1 MSDSD
6 EASDQ
11 ALAAR
16 AVGGD
21 QGAFAELMRRHKGWL
36 YRFIRRYVR
45 DAEDAYDVVQES
57 FASAWVALG
66 RYDRERSFDIWLRR
80 IALNK
85 CRDRARK
92 AAVRRVLFWTAAP
105 PESRPEIADPAAGPD
120 ESAAARRALARL
132 EAAIAALPA
141 GVREPLVLTALEGLS
156 HKEAGEVLGL
166 NPKAVETRIYRARK
180 QLALALDRA
189 DLDDL
194 APRDD

>member
-92 AAVRRVLFWTAAP
+92 AAVRRVLFGTAAP
-105 PESRPEIADPAAGPD
+105 PESRPEIADPAVGPD

-141 GVREPLVLTALEGLS
+141 GLREPLVLTALEGLS

-194 APRDD
+194 APSDD